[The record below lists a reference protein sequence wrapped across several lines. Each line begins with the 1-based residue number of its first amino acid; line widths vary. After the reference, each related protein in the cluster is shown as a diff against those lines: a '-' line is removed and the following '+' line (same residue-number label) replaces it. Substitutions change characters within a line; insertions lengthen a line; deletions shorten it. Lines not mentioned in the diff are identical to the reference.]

1 MAFATFGVSPF
12 PIVVPVSL
20 LAFRSC
26 NVAGV
31 GIGLTFT
38 PEEEALIAK
47 MDAERAAYQ
56 AKLYPTPKGIPCYD
70 EGELPLPPEIGSIV
84 QAFARPLLRFPRE
97 YKEALQELGY
107 EDWPELKAKL
117 STNDAE
123 EVMVYLRAYLA
134 AHRLEVEAKNN
145 YMEGRVNGGNVLW
158 MRAFRNKVR
167 VRKEL
172 IAQL

>member
-1 MAFATFGVSPF
+1 MAFATFGVPA
-12 PIVVPVSL
+12 SL
-20 LAFRSC
+20 LGFRMYH
-26 NVAGV
+26 VAGV
-31 GIGLTFT
+31 G
-38 PEEEALIAK
+38 
-47 MDAERAAYQ
+47 
-56 AKLYPTPKGIPCYD
+56 
-70 EGELPLPPEIGSIV
+70 
-84 QAFARPLLRFPRE
+84 PLLRFRRE

-172 IAQL
+172 TAQL